1 MMNGFTRYVLWQL
14 LAGMALVTM
23 GLTFIIWLTQSLRFV
38 EMIVNRGLSAGKFV
52 YLIMLLLPN
61 FLSVILPIALFTVIV
76 FTYSKL
82 ISDSELVVMRAAGV
96 SQSELARPAIIL
108 SVVVV
113 IAAYALNIF
122 LVPQSYRMFREMQW
136 DIRYSYSHVML
147 QEGAFNNVST
157 DITVYIRER
166 TSGGQLLGILVHDT
180 RDKEK
185 PYTLLAER
193 GALMESDTAT
203 RVVMFKGSR
212 QEVDKKTNQL
222 SILYFDRYIFEMEM
236 STSAG
241 MSRYREARERTMGE
255 LFDLKSDKELSPRD
269 YGKFTVEAHKRLT
282 SPLSALGYALVGLAC
297 LISGG
302 FSRRTQTQRAVI
314 AIAIMVSLQ
323 IMSLGLENLC
333 ARNLK
338 LIPLMYAGVLFPI
351 LAGYLLMVRQPR
363 LRVSMPEPEAAA

>member
-1 MMNGFTRYVLWQL
+1 MMNGFTRYVFWQL